1 MEDEDTRFV
10 FDGGRGESEM
20 YYDVVKQISDTVIEI
35 TDTDVFQMAM
45 SILRRTL
52 THDRIYKIRKNI

>member
-1 MEDEDTRFV
+1 MLRLRQYKEP
-10 FDGGRGESEM
+10 
-20 YYDVVKQISDTVIEI
+20 
-35 TDTDVFQMAM
+35 DTDVFQMAM